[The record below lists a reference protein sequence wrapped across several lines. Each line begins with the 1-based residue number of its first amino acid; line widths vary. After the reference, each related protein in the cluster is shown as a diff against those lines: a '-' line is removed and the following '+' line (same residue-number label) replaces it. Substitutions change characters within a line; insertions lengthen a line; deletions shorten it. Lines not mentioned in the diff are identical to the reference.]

1 MTRRID
7 PFRAERFP
15 LGHDNAGGQAAT
27 ATVWAWKVPTGR
39 TYTVNRTTINVGTT
53 MTADASNYWTF
64 ALKDG
69 ATVIASWSTQTTGG
83 SPGGQGTLTANTP
96 ADMALNATPASLSAV
111 GGDTLT
117 LVATKTGTPSALP
130 TFNIIPDGYLL

>member
-1 MTRRID
+1 MPRRID
-7 PFRAERFP
+7 PFRAERYP
-15 LGHDNAGGQAAT
+15 LGHDNAGGQTAT
-27 ATVWAWKVPTGR
+27 ATLWAWKVPAGR
-39 TYTVNRTTINVGTT
+39 TYTVNRVTVNVGTT
-53 MTADASNYWTF
+53 MTADASNFWTF

-69 ATVIASWSTQTTGG
+69 ATVVASWTTQTAQT
-83 SPGGQGTLTANTP
+83 PAQGTLTANTP
-96 ADMALNATPASLSAV
+96 ADMILNATAANLSAA